1 MLSGI
6 GMLILM
12 VGILALVW
20 GIFQKVKAGRV
31 ADAPL
36 VGTGQASQGQG
47 AGPKGQIS
55 AQGRVVCQQ
64 PLVSPVTGTPCLY
77 YKIKT
82 EAHWKSGNE
91 NKSKTIDE
99 QKVAAQFALDDG
111 SGPVWVDA
119 REGGDFDTKSHNEE
133 KSTGL
138 IGGITGQDLIFG
150 NYRVSTG
157 MMSLGTK
164 YVVRE
169 EVLPIAANL
178 YACGKTANGSIAAP
192 GWRSLILSTKNRDE
206 LLSHATK
213 SAKTFLIG
221 GGASFAT
228 GLIMAIVGALIAPPA
243 EAKADVS
250 TTVITQAPVTT
261 ASAAK
266 SDDDDKPL
274 VMTAPGLAAEFL
286 KDPKSTALDD
296 KTAEINGV
304 VKDVQ
309 NDKDQT
315 EVEFEVPTVKDKLE
329 SLSAWLPP
337 KTTVKKGQML
347 TVRGK
352 IYIDDDSPT
361 MTLMDATVV
370 TPTAPTTSAKPAATT
385 AKPSTA
391 TKH

>member
-1 MLSGI
+1 MLGI
-6 GMLILM
+6 GMLIVA
-12 VGILALVW
+12 VGFIALIW
-20 GIFQKVKAGRV
+20 GVFQKVKAGRV

-36 VGTGQASQGQG
+36 VGTAQAAQGQG

-77 YKIKT
+77 YKLKT

-119 REGGDFDTKSHNEE
+119 REGGDFDTKNHNEE

-138 IGGITGQDLIFG
+138 LGGITGQDLVFG

-178 YACGKTANGSIAAP
+178 YACGKTANGSISAP
-192 GWRSLILSTKNRDE
+192 GWRSLILTTKTRDE

-221 GGASFAT
+221 GGASFAV
-228 GLIMAIVGALIAPPA
+228 GLVMAIVGAIIAPPA
-243 EAKADVS
+243 EAKADIS
-250 TTVITQAPVTT
+250 ETTTTQAPITT
-261 ASAAK
+261 ASSAK
-266 SDDDDKPL
+266 SADDDKPL
-274 VMTAPGLAAEFL
+274 VMTAPAFAAEFL
-286 KDPKSTALDD
+286 KDTKSEAMAN
-296 KTAEINGV
+296 KTAELNGI
-304 VKDVQ
+304 VKSVESDAD
-309 NDKDQT
+309 NT
-315 EVEFEVPTVKDKLE
+315 TVEFEIPAVKGKLE
-329 SLSAWLPP
+329 SVSAWLPA
-337 KTTVKKGQML
+337 KTTVKEGQRL
-347 TVRGK
+347 TVRGTV
-352 IYIDDDSPT
+352 YIDDSNPT
-361 MTLMDATVV
+361 ITLMHATIV
-370 TPTAPTTSAKPAATT
+370 TPNVPATSAKPAAAPAKVGT
-385 AKPSTA
+385 AK
-391 TKH
+391 H

>member
-1 MLSGI
+1 MLGI
-6 GMLILM
+6 GMLIIA
-12 VGILALVW
+12 VGFIALIW
-20 GIFQKVKAGRV
+20 GVFQKVKAGRV

-36 VGTGQASQGQG
+36 VGTAQAAQGQG

-55 AQGRVVCQQ
+55 SQGRVVCQQ

-77 YKIKT
+77 YKLKT

-119 REGGDFDTKSHNEE
+119 REGGDFDTKNHNEE

-138 IGGITGQDLIFG
+138 LGGITGQDLIFG

-169 EVLPIAANL
+169 EVLPISANL

-192 GWRSLILSTKNRDE
+192 GWRSLILSTKTRDE

-221 GGASFAT
+221 GSASFAV
-228 GLIMAIVGALIAPPA
+228 GLVMAIVGAIIAPPA
-243 EAKADVS
+243 EAKADVG
-250 TTVITQAPVTT
+250 TTIVTQAPITTT
-261 ASAAK
+261 ASPK

-274 VMTAPGLAAEFL
+274 VMAAPAFAAEFL
-286 KDPKSTALDD
+286 KDTKSTAMDT

-304 VKDVQ
+304 VKSVE
-309 NDKDQT
+309 NDADNT
-315 EVEFEVPTVKDKLE
+315 MVEFEIPAIKGKLE
-329 SLSAWLPP
+329 SVSAWLPP
-337 KTTVKKGQML
+337 KTTVKKGQQL
-347 TVRGK
+347 TVRGTV
-352 IYIDDDSPT
+352 YIDDDSPT
-361 MTLMDATVV
+361 ITLMHATVV
-370 TPTAPTTSAKPAATT
+370 TPSLPASSAK
-385 AKPSTA
+385 
-391 TKH
+391 H